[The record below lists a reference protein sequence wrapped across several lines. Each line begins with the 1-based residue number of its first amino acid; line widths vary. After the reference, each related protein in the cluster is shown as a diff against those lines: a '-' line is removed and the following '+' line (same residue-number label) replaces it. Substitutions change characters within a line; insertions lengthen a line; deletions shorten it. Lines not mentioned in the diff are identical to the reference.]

1 MNRFIPATQHQS
13 HAKADDLDVGL
24 WPCPPT
30 HIPVA
35 RMTISG
41 TWRRHSPPSRDLE
54 SALTKT
60 WHCLAYTAI
69 IAATLAAFSL
79 LGATDYLCGL
89 VVQKVQHFQQ
99 APSDVS
105 SLRAHP

>member
-1 MNRFIPATQHQS
+1 MTKFILATKRQS
-13 HAKADDLDVGL
+13 HAKADDLDAGL

-30 HIPVA
+30 HFPVA
-35 RMTISG
+35 RT
-41 TWRRHSPPSRDLE
+41 TKTLAWTRSPQPPRDRE

-60 WHCLAYTAI
+60 WHCMACSAI
-69 IAATLAAFSL
+69 FTATLAAFSL

-99 APSDVS
+99 PTSDVS
-105 SLRAHP
+105 YLRGRP

>member
-24 WPCPPT
+24 WLCLPT

-35 RMTISG
+35 RTKITI
-41 TWRRHSPPSRDLE
+41 TWTRHPQPRDHE